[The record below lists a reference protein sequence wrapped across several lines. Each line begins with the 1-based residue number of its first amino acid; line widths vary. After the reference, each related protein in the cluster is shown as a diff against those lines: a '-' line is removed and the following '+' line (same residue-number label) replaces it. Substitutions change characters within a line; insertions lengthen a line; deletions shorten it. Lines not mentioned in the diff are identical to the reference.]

1 VTRLI
6 RVAYGPF
13 QLGAL
18 PKAGV
23 EEVHPRIL
31 REQLGIGEKPQR
43 QRARD
48 IAAAAAAAAAAA
60 EAPPEPPKPTGPVR
74 GRTIPRARN
83 AEPRRPGR
91 AANRRR
97 PPSRP

>member
-1 VTRLI
+1 PV
-6 RVAYGPF
+6 

-60 EAPPEPPKPTGPVR
+60 EAPPEPPKPTQKPTGPVR